1 MDLYKKILGK
11 TTNNKKENNK
21 IVNKKKKNNLE
32 NMLKNKKNK
41 LKLQVEIDKKKDK
54 KKPKEKII
62 YVNDDE
68 EIENIKK
75 KHTEELET
83 RQNLSYK
90 QAIDDT
96 EFKLLSEQIYNKI
109 EILENKIKE
118 GNSKL
123 ENPNNLQLTKR
134 DLGIING
141 QVKKNIKKIE
151 ELKEKLNNI
160 QQQYKNKDIQIK
172 IQEKNKK

>member
-68 EIENIKK
+68 EIENIKQ

-90 QAIDDT
+90 QAIEDT

-109 EILENKIKE
+109 ELLEKKIKE
-118 GNSKL
+118 GNLKL
-123 ENPNNLQLTKR
+123 ENSKELSKR
-134 DLGIING
+134 DIGIMNG
-141 QVKKNIKKIE
+141 QVKKNTKKIE
-151 ELKEKLNNI
+151 ELKDKLTKI
-160 QQQYKNKDIQIK
+160 QEQYKNKDIQIK
-172 IQEKNKK
+172 IQDKIKK